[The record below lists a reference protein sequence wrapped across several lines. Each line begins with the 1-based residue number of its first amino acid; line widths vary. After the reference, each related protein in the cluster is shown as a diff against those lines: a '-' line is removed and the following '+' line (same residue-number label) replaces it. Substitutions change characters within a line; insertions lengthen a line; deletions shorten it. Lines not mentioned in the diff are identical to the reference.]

1 VAISEVVVGSP
12 ADDAGLEPNDVIIQ
26 IGEVAIEDSGDLSTA
41 LLEYRAGD
49 EVEITVIREGEEE
62 TVTLTLGERPDT
74 SA

>member
-1 VAISEVVVGSP
+1 
-12 ADDAGLEPNDVIIQ
+12 
-26 IGEVAIEDSGDLSTA
+26 VAIEDSGDLSTA